1 MRTRL
6 LAWLPIALL
15 RVGLLF
21 ASLSRFV
28 YALELDDIAWEMGE
42 HVEGCELVHDGSES
56 AVRGEARPA
65 SYSF

>member
-1 MRTRL
+1 MRSRL

-28 YALELDDIAWEMGE
+28 HALELDDIAWAMGE